1 MSTKLPF
8 GKVEFNLGS
17 ASASARSPRDPDA
30 PFRLALL
37 GDFSGR
43 ASRSV
48 VEPIAG
54 RLARPVDCDNFEEVF
69 SRMKATLRLPAPWAS
84 AEFIDLRFASM
95 DDFHPDRILA
105 QVKPLGA
112 LLEKRLELLNP
123 ATTAA
128 AAAELQTLLGLQAG
142 AAADLA
148 PPAPGTTPN
157 PSPESNEDTLA
168 RLLGGSVSA
177 QPASPPPAPRS
188 GPDLSQLIRNLIAP
202 SAIPSA
208 SPEQTAVLSALD
220 LELAHQLRAILHHPA
235 WQALEAAWRGADLL
249 VRQFGAEE
257 NLQLS
262 LIDISLDEL
271 TADLQATEELTGSGI
286 CKLLRAQASD
296 APWALLIGNYIFRP
310 TTGDLRTLGR
320 LGKISALLCAPF
332 LAGAAPGFVGCDSF
346 GAHPDPDDWSRPMTD
361 AVLETWQ
368 ALREL
373 PEASSL
379 GLALPRFLARQPYGK
394 QSDPITSF
402 PFEELSDG
410 SAHESFL
417 WGNPAVL
424 CGFVIADAF
433 QAEGWAMQ
441 AAGSGEVGDLPV
453 YKFKDDGETRV
464 KPCAEAWLSERAGEA
479 MQSQGLMPL
488 LSIKGRDAVRLAC
501 LQSIS
506 RASSPLNGRWG

>member
-8 GKVEFNLGS
+8 GKIEFNLGS
-17 ASASARSPRDPDA
+17 APASSRSQRDPEA

-43 ASRSV
+43 ASRRV

-54 RLARPVDCDNFEEVF
+54 RRAWPIDCDNFEEAF
-69 SRMKATLRLPAPWAS
+69 SRMNVTLRLPAPWTP
-84 AEFIDLRFASM
+84 AEPIELRFASM
-95 DDFHPDRILA
+95 DDFHPDRILT

-112 LLEKRLELLNP
+112 LVEKRKELLNP
-123 ATTAA
+123 ATAAA
-128 AAAELQTLLGLQAG
+128 AAAELQTQLGLQAG
-142 AAADLA
+142 ADADLT
-148 PPAPGTTPN
+148 PPSPGVSPN

-168 RLLGGSVSA
+168 RLLGGA
-177 QPASPPPAPRS
+177 PPIQAPTPPSAPRS
-188 GPDLSQLIRNLIAP
+188 GPDLSQLIRNIIAP
-202 SAIPSA
+202 SVIPSA

-262 LIDISLDEL
+262 LIDISLEEL
-271 TADLQATEELTGSGI
+271 AADLQATEELAGSGT

-296 APWALLIGNYIFRP
+296 APWALLIGNYMFRP
-310 TTGDLRTLGR
+310 TTGDLQTLGR
-320 LGKISALLCAPF
+320 VGKISALLGVPF
-332 LAGAAPGFVGCDSF
+332 LAGATPGFVSCDSF
-346 GAHPDPDDWSRPMTD
+346 GARPDPDDWNRPMTD

-373 PEASSL
+373 PEASCL

-394 QSDPITSF
+394 QSDSIDAF

-433 QAEGWAMQ
+433 QAEGWEMQ
-441 AAGSGEVGDLPV
+441 VTGSGEVGDLPV
-453 YKFKDDGETRV
+453 YKFKDDGETKV

-479 MQSQGLMPL
+479 IQSQGLMPL

-506 RASSPLNGRWG
+506 RVSSSLNGRWG

>member
-8 GKVEFNLGS
+8 GKIEFHL
-17 ASASARSPRDPDA
+17 ASASARSQRDPEA

-43 ASRSV
+43 ASRGV
-48 VEPIAG
+48 TEPIAG
-54 RLARPVDCDNFEEVF
+54 RRAWPVDCDNFEEAF
-69 SRMKATLRLPAPWAS
+69 SRMNVTLRLPAPWAP
-84 AEFIDLRFASM
+84 AELIELRFASM

-112 LLEKRLELLNP
+112 LVEKRKELLNP
-123 ATTAA
+123 STATA
-128 AAAELQTLLGLQAG
+128 AAAELQVLLGLHAG
-142 AAADLA
+142 AATDLN
-148 PPAPGTTPN
+148 PPPPGATPI
-157 PSPESNEDTLA
+157 PSPESNEDTFA
-168 RLLGGSVSA
+168 RLLGGA
-177 QPASPPPAPRS
+177 PPIQAPTPPPAPRS
-188 GPDLSQLIRNLIAP
+188 GPDLSQLIRNIIAP
-202 SAIPSA
+202 SVIPSA

-257 NLQLS
+257 TLKLS
-262 LIDISLDEL
+262 LIDISLEEL
-271 TADLQATEELTGSGI
+271 AADLNATEELAGTGT

-296 APWALLIGNYIFRP
+296 APWALLIGNYMFRP
-310 TTGDLRTLGR
+310 TTGNLQTLGR
-320 LGKISALLCAPF
+320 VGKISALLGAPF
-332 LAGAAPGFVGCDSF
+332 LTGATPGFVGCDSF
-346 GAHPDPDDWSRPMTD
+346 GAHPDPDDWTRPMTD

-379 GLALPRFLARQPYGK
+379 GFALPRFLARQPYGK
-394 QSDPITSF
+394 QSDPIDAF
-402 PFEELSDG
+402 PFVELSDG
-410 SAHESFL
+410 SAHEAFL

-424 CGFVIADAF
+424 CGFMIADAF
-433 QAEGWAMQ
+433 LAEGWEMQ
-441 AAGSGEVGDLPV
+441 ATGSGEVGDLPV
-453 YKFKDDGETRV
+453 YKFKDDGETKV

-479 MQSQGLMPL
+479 IQNQGLMPL

-506 RASSPLNGRWG
+506 SASSPLIGRWG